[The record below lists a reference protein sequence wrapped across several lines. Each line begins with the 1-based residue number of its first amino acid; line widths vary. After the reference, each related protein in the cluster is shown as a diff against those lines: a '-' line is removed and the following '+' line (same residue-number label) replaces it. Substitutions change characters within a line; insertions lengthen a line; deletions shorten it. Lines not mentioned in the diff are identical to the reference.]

1 MDKILELL
9 VAILGS
15 GAITTIIASLLSKR
29 KYNAEID
36 QLKQQIDAARTD
48 DRIKI
53 DEHIQ
58 AQFMEI
64 ADVYKEQTNH
74 FKEEIVELRKQ
85 NSSLI
90 RQITDCQ
97 KQINDLN
104 NDIDQLMSWVVYD
117 ALHYQKWLEKELL
130 KAKPDVQ
137 FPEYRKLPKFVS
149 ERIAQYLETN
159 NTSTDVDDI
168 LEHIDE

>member
-97 KQINDLN
+97 KQINGICTN
-104 NDIDQLMSWVVYD
+104 GIV
-117 ALHYQKWLEKELL
+117 
-130 KAKPDVQ
+130 
-137 FPEYRKLPKFVS
+137 KLRQSQILQEAVC
-149 ERIAQYLETN
+149 
-159 NTSTDVDDI
+159 I
-168 LEHIDE
+168 LENGCNRIVTCTLGLIGII